1 MTFLSRWIRAAAAVA
16 LVAIL
21 VPAPLASAQSA
32 PAGAAADQDAAAR
45 VLTTVTAIAAGDD
58 SAGRRAAIVA
68 ALRTLGIEPVLE
80 AFGSGA
86 RAGVN
91 VVVTLPGA
99 EARAADARVIL
110 VGAHY
115 DRVAVGRGAVDNGA
129 SCAALIELIRTI
141 KASPLARA
149 TLKFVFFDREE
160 TGLDGSRAHF
170 ASAASLPAYAV
181 NLDIFAYGDVL
192 FTTFSHADGTLLRAL
207 RAAAAAAGVP
217 VQDVPQARY
226 PGSDHLTMMQ
236 AGVETLGLAIVD
248 RADVDA
254 VLRLDVT
261 ALKPG
266 TGPRILTLI
275 HTPNDTLDA
284 VRPAQMARGIT
295 VVERLLRA
303 LDRE

>member
-1 MTFLSRWIRAAAAVA
+1 VTSSRAARSRIAALVLLAVA
-16 LVAIL
+16 AFA
-21 VPAPLASAQSA
+21 VPSAAQVASA
-32 PAGAAADQDAAAR
+32 GATPDTDAAAR
-45 VLTTVTAIAAGDD
+45 VLSTVTAIAAGDD
-58 SAGRRAAIVA
+58 SAARRDGIVA
-68 ALRTLGIEPVLE
+68 ALRAIGVEPALE
-80 AFGSGA
+80 PFGSA
-86 RAGVN
+86 PRHGVN
-91 VVVTLPGA
+91 IVVTVPGVDT
-99 EARAADARVIL
+99 RTIL

-129 SCAALIELIRTI
+129 SCAALIELIRATR
-141 KASPLARA
+141 ASPLSRA
-149 TLKFVFFDREE
+149 TLTFVFFDREE
-160 TGLDGSRAHF
+160 TGLEGSRAHF
-170 ASAASLPAYAV
+170 ASLASRPAYAV

-192 FTTFSHADGTLLRAL
+192 FTTFSRADGALLAAL
-207 RAAAAAAGVP
+207 KTAAAPAGIA
-217 VQDVPQARY
+217 VQEVARDRY

-284 VRPAQMARGIT
+284 VRPEQMVRGIA